1 MWVSIQSPNCNLF
14 GPQFVK
20 EDEDLTNARNT
31 NQRRSNS
38 QTRGVIS
45 NPLSPSMVQQ
55 QPLGRYAAPKPMG
68 SMSQVIFF
76 FNKMKILRIRMND
89 ACF

>member
-20 EDEDLTNARNT
+20 EDEDLTQNAT

-38 QTRGVIS
+38 QTRGAVS

-55 QPLGRYAAPKPMG
+55 QPLGRYAAPKPMS
-68 SMSQVIFF
+68 SMSQVKIVENN
-76 FNKMKILRIRMND
+76 NK
-89 ACF
+89 CFA

>member
-20 EDEDLTNARNT
+20 EDEDLTNAKRT
-31 NQRRSNS
+31 NHRRSSS
-38 QTRGVIS
+38 QTRGAVS

-55 QPLGRYAAPKPMG
+55 QPLGRYAAHKPESSMG
-68 SMSQVIFF
+68 QVMLMLEI
-76 FNKMKILRIRMND
+76 KIKKKIST
-89 ACF
+89 